1 MSAGKRGPANSSF
14 GETMASR
21 GNEKRAARRAILTNA
36 INPAREAVTMRGQ
49 LRIYTINEGQMDGW
63 LEQFD
68 SLISAQAA
76 AGITVRASWVEV
88 EKSQFGWI
96 RTFAADDVEDCE
108 AKFYGSAFWDEV
120 VEKTRSYISN
130 VDVTEIEL
138 R

>member
-1 MSAGKRGPANSSF
+1 
-14 GETMASR
+14 
-21 GNEKRAARRAILTNA
+21 
-36 INPAREAVTMRGQ
+36 MRGQ
-49 LRIYTINEGQMDGW
+49 VRIYTINEGQMDGW

-68 SLISAQAA
+68 SLVSAQAA

-96 RTFAADDVEDCE
+96 RTFADDDVEGGE

-120 VEKTRSYISN
+120 VEKTRSFISN
-130 VDVTEIEL
+130 VEVTEIEL